1 MTVIREK
8 ALTSR
13 TIRKAFANRGIY
25 PLDASEMAKV
35 LKAQLP
41 LDPGFEL
48 RIIDDESPPDSS
60 SIASGPPTTIP
71 EIKRITSKG

>member
-1 MTVIREK
+1 
-8 ALTSR
+8 
-13 TIRKAFANRGIY
+13 
-25 PLDASEMAKV
+25 MAKV